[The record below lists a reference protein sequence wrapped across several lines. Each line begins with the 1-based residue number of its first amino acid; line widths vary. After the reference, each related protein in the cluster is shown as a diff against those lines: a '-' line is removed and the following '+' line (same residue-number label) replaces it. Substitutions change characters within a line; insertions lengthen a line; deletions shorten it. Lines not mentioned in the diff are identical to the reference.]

1 MVNSTFILSNYIESD
16 PGFIVGPISSFLGI
30 FIDIIFNFVFTI
42 TQNQSLGITII
53 LFTVFIKILMIP
65 LGYKQQKSMFVMKK
79 LQPEM
84 KKIQEKYGDSKTPE
98 DTRKMQIELTE
109 FYRKNNYNP
118 FSGCLP
124 LLVQLPVF
132 IALYFLMK
140 NSYLF
145 ITELGDVY
153 NSIALYLQSQPNFA
167 EVIVPLAS
175 PLVPS
180 KMSIDI
186 AVVEDLAKVIN
197 KFSAE
202 DWLII
207 LEQMPSGLS
216 ELLERKE
223 SIEYFVGINL
233 IEVVGFR
240 FPQLI
245 LVILSAGTSYLS
257 SFVMMKMNPPSDPAM
272 EMQQKI
278 MGIVMPIMMAA
289 ITIGIPCGVAIYW
302 SVGNVLQIFQQ
313 IFLTKY
319 CEKKFA

>member
-1 MVNSTFILSNYIESD
+1 MFILSNYIESD

-42 TQNQSLGITII
+42 TENQSLGITII
-53 LFTVFIKILMIP
+53 FFTIFIRLLMLP

-79 LQPEM
+79 LQPEI

-98 DTRKMQIELTE
+98 DARNMQIELTE

-124 LLVQLPVF
+124 LLVQMPIF

-153 NSIALYLQSQPNFA
+153 NSIATYLQSQPNFV
-167 EVIVPLAS
+167 EVVVPLAT
-175 PLVPS
+175 PLVPD
-180 KMSIDI
+180 KMTIDI
-186 AVVEDLAKVIN
+186 AIVEDFAKVIN
-197 KFSAE
+197 KFSVD
-202 DWLII
+202 DWAII
-207 LEQMPSGLS
+207 TSQMPQELIG
-216 ELLERKE
+216 LLERKE
-223 SIEYFVGINL
+223 SIEYFAGINL

-245 LVILSAGTSYLS
+245 LVILSAITSYLS
-257 SFVMMKMNPPSDPAM
+257 SFVMMKMNPPTDPAM
-272 EMQQKI
+272 ATQQKV
-278 MGIVMPIMMAA
+278 MSIVMPIMMAF

-302 SVGNVLQIFQQ
+302 CVGNVLQIFQQ

-319 CEKKFA
+319 CEKKFV